1 MLLDS
6 LRRTAGRLRPGAA
19 LALLALCATA
29 SAQRPGTLAGT
40 LLDAETGETLIGA
53 TVSIP
58 GTALGTT
65 TDLDGA
71 YHLQLPAGTYTA
83 SFSYVGYDAQ
93 TVEGVVIAAGQTLR
107 IDRQLALASAGLGE
121 VVVQADAVPQD
132 NTDASVLAI
141 QAHAPAILDGISAQ
155 QIRRSP
161 DATSGEALRRVTG
174 VTVTAGKFVTIRGVP
189 ERYNTTLL
197 NNAPVPST
205 EPDRRAFAFDLIPSN
220 LLANVLVAKTAT
232 PDLPG
237 DVAGGV
243 LQLTTVDFPEV
254 LTVSASVSTGI
265 SNATGETILTGTPSA
280 LPAGLPANIGG
291 PDVTDVQR
299 ASFGRELSGG
309 FVLGQETGGVRPS
322 AAFSIGGSRQ
332 TGLGRIGAV
341 GAVSYRSGYSFNDAV
356 RREVE
361 ASGESRFDYA
371 GTQAGYGE
379 TAGGLLNLAWR
390 PTALNSF
397 SFKNV
402 YNRTRDDNVTQFTG
416 FNAGDGNN
424 IRETAIQRSTRTLYA
439 GQLSGDHFAPGFFR
453 SEASWTLF
461 GARTTRDEPDNR
473 RITYA
478 QPTDDPM
485 APYRVLVG
493 STVLI
498 SSGGRFFSNLDES
511 TYGGRLDLGA
521 SLGDA
526 RFTTGL
532 WVEQRDRDFTSRLV
546 GVTIPTR
553 GFDFSLL
560 ELPMDSVFAPQN
572 FGILDKPGCDTNP
585 NGFGCRGFLLSELQ
599 NGGNDYIA
607 AQDVTASYLM
617 VDTPVSLLTRRLRFV
632 GGLRLEHS
640 VQRLESTTFNRDSL
654 SLRTPYTNL
663 LPSVNLAYDLG
674 RRTNLRLAYSRSVNR
689 AELRELAPF
698 AFYDFELQT
707 TIYGNDSL
715 RQATINSYDLRL
727 ETFPGAGQLLSAS
740 LFYKRFTDP
749 IERAIVPGVSLNA
762 ERTFT
767 NADYADNYGFE
778 VEARYGLGF
787 ITPVL
792 SESNVLVNYTRVIST
807 VNQPATAFAAARTG
821 RPLQGQA
828 AYAVNLGLNLVAPR
842 IGTAFTALYNR
853 LGSRIV
859 EVSSLLEADVV
870 EAPRDLV
877 DLSLS
882 QPVMGRYTLR
892 VNVRDLLNKN
902 QEFLQGASTIRSD
915 LRGRSI
921 SFGVSA
927 SL

>member
-1 MLLDS
+1 MLL
-6 LRRTAGRLRPGAA
+6 
-19 LALLALCATA
+19 LLALCTTA
-29 SAQRPGTLAGT
+29 HAQTPGTLAGT

-53 TVSIP
+53 TVAVP
-58 GTALGTT
+58 GSARGTT
-65 TDLDGA
+65 TDLDGN
-71 YHLQLPAGTYTA
+71 YRLQLPAGMVTVT
-83 SFSYVGYDAQ
+83 FSYVGYDAQ
-93 TVEGVVIAAGQTLR
+93 TVEGVTIVAGQTLR
-107 IDRQLALASAGLGE
+107 IDRQLALSSAGLGE
-121 VVVQADAVPQD
+121 VVVQAAAIEAT
-132 NTDASVLAI
+132 NTDESVLAI
-141 QAHAPAILDGISAQ
+141 QARAPAILDGISAQ

-161 DATSGEALRRVTG
+161 DANSGEALRRVTG
-174 VTVTAGKFVTIRGVP
+174 VTVTSGKFVTIRGVP

-197 NNAPVPST
+197 NSAPVPST

-243 LQLTTVDFPEV
+243 LELTTVDFPEA
-254 LTVSASVSTGI
+254 LTISASVSTGI
-265 SNATGETILTGTPSA
+265 SNATGETIQTGTPSA

-291 PDVTDVQR
+291 PDVTDAQR
-299 ASFGRELSGG
+299 ADFGRALSGG

-322 AAFSIGGSRQ
+322 ASFSVGGSQ
-332 TGLGRIGAV
+332 MTGVGRIGAV
-341 GAVSYRSGYSFNDAV
+341 GAVSYRSGYAFNTAV

-361 ASGESRFDYA
+361 ASGESRFDYS

-379 TAGGLLNLAWR
+379 TTGGLLNLAWR
-390 PTALNSF
+390 PTPLNSF
-397 SFKNV
+397 SFKNF

-424 IRETAIQRSTRTLYA
+424 IRETAIQRSTRTLYS
-439 GQLSGDHFAPGFFR
+439 GQLSGSHFAPAFFR
-453 SEASWTLF
+453 SEANWTLF
-461 GARTTRDEPDNR
+461 GGRTTRDEPDNR

-478 QPTDDPM
+478 QPSDDLT
-485 APYRVLVG
+485 APFRVLVG
-493 STVLI
+493 PTVTI
-498 SSGGRFFSNLDES
+498 GSGGRFFSNLGED
-511 TYGGRLDLGA
+511 TYGGRLDFGA
-521 SLGDA
+521 SLGAA
-526 RFTTGL
+526 RFKTGL

-546 GVTIPTR
+546 GVTIPNR
-553 GFDFSLL
+553 GFDFALL

-572 FGILDKPGCDTNP
+572 FGSLNKPGCDVNP

-599 NGGNDYIA
+599 NGGNDYTA
-607 AQDVTASYLM
+607 GQDVTAGYLM
-617 VDTPVSLLTRRLRFV
+617 VDTPVSPVSRRLRFV

-640 VQRLESTTFNRDSL
+640 VQRLESTTFNSTPI
-654 SLRTPYTNL
+654 SLRAPNTNL
-663 LPSVNLAYDLG
+663 LPSFNLAYDLG
-674 RRTNLRLAYSRSVNR
+674 RRTNLRAAYSRSINR

-698 AFYDFELQT
+698 AFYDYELQT

-740 LFYKRFTDP
+740 VFYKRFTDP

-762 ERTFT
+762 ERTFV
-767 NADYADNYGFE
+767 NAEVADNYGFE
-778 VEARYGLGF
+778 VEGRYGLGVV
-787 ITPVL
+787 TPLL
-792 SESNVLVNYTRVIST
+792 SESNVLVNYTRVISN
-807 VNQPATAFAAARTG
+807 VNQQATAFAAARTG

-828 AYAVNLGLNLVAPR
+828 AYAINLGLNLVAPHY
-842 IGTAFTALYNR
+842 GTAFTALYNR

-870 EAPRDLV
+870 EAPRDLI

-902 QEFLQGASTIRSD
+902 QEFLQGTATTRSD

>member
-1 MLLDS
+1 MPIDS
-6 LRRTAGRLRPGAA
+6 LRRTVSQAGAA
-19 LALLALCATA
+19 LALLALC
-29 SAQRPGTLAGT
+29 SAAAAQTSGTLAGT

-53 TVSIP
+53 TVAA
-58 GTALGTT
+58 TALGTT

-71 YHLQLPAGTYTA
+71 YRLVLPAGTYTVT
-83 SFSYVGYDAQ
+83 FSYVGYDAQ
-93 TVEGVVIAAGQTLR
+93 TVEGVTIAAGQTVR
-107 IDRQLALASAGLGE
+107 IDRQLALSSAGIGE
-121 VVVQADAVPQD
+121 AVVQAAAIEAT
-132 NTDASVLAI
+132 NTDEAVLAI
-141 QAHAPAILDGISAQ
+141 QARAPAVVDGLSAQ

-189 ERYNTTLL
+189 ERYATTLL
-197 NNAPVPST
+197 NGAPVPST

-243 LQLTTVDFPEV
+243 LELTTVDFPEA
-254 LTVSASVSTGI
+254 LTISGSVSTGI

-291 PDVTDVQR
+291 PDVTDAQR
-299 ASFGRELSGG
+299 ADFGRALSGG
-309 FVLGQETGGVRPS
+309 FVLGRETGGVRPS
-322 AAFSIGGSRQ
+322 AAFSIGGSRR

-341 GAVSYRSGYSFNDAV
+341 GAVSYRSGFSFNDAV

-371 GTQAGYGE
+371 GTQAGFGE

-390 PTALNSF
+390 PTALTSF

-402 YNRTRDDNVTQFTG
+402 YNRTREDNVTQFTG
-416 FNAGDGNN
+416 LNAGTGNN
-424 IRETAIQRSTRTLYA
+424 IRETAIQRSIRTLYA
-439 GQLSGDHFAPGFFR
+439 GQLSGNHYAPRVLR

-478 QPTDDPM
+478 QPSDDPSQ
-485 APYRVLVG
+485 PYRVLVG
-493 STVLI
+493 STVTVG
-498 SSGGRFFSNLDES
+498 SGGRFFSALGENS
-511 TYGGRLDLGA
+511 RGGRLDLGA

-526 RFTTGL
+526 RIKTGL

-553 GFDFSLL
+553 GFDFALL

-572 FGILDKPGCDTNP
+572 FGALDRPGCDVNP
-585 NGFGCRGFLLSELQ
+585 NGQGCRGFLLSELQ
-599 NGGNDYIA
+599 NGGNDYTA
-607 AQDVTASYLM
+607 AQDVTAGYLM
-617 VDTPVSLLTRRLRFV
+617 VDTPVTPVSRRLRFV

-654 SLRTPYTNL
+654 STRTPYTNL
-663 LPSVNLAYDLG
+663 LPSVNLAYDMG

-707 TIYGNDSL
+707 TVYGNDSL
-715 RQATINSYDLRL
+715 RQATIDSYDLRI

-740 LFYKRFTDP
+740 VFYKHFDSP

-762 ERTFT
+762 ERTFV
-767 NADYADNYGFE
+767 NADTARNLGFE
-778 VEARYGLGF
+778 LEGRVGLGTLASF
-787 ITPVL
+787 L
-792 SESNVLVNYTRVIST
+792 SLSSAQFNYTRVLSE
-807 VNQPATAFAAARTG
+807 VSQPGTDIAAARTG

-828 AYAVNLGLNLVAPR
+828 AYALNLGLTLVAPR
-842 IGTAFTALYNR
+842 VGTAFTALYNR

-892 VNVRDLLNKN
+892 LNVRDLLNRN
-902 QEFLQGASTIRSD
+902 QQFLQGASTIRSD
-915 LRGRSI
+915 LRGRSV